1 MWLDCY
7 TFSMER
13 YVVTLTCE
21 ERDELSA
28 ITSKGVHTSQ
38 KVINALI
45 LLGSDEGEHQ
55 TDRST
60 NADLARVLNISTRKI
75 NRVKKRFVMEGFDA
89 ALTRKKPDRVYDRKI
104 DGDLEA
110 KLIALSC
117 SEPPEGYSRWSL
129 RLLADKAVELQYI
142 DSISHESIRQT
153 LKKNEL
159 KPWRNQ
165 SWLIPPEQNCDFV
178 AQMEQVLDVY
188 KRPLDPRHPVICM
201 DESPKQLIAETRM
214 PIPCHPGQ
222 PAKYDYE
229 YRRCGTCNIFL
240 ACEPLAG
247 KRIVE
252 ITERRTRQDWARFL
266 EIIAGSYPDA
276 KIITL
281 VMDNLNIHTPG
292 SFYETFLPEVAK
304 AFWDRFEF
312 ILTPKHGS

>member
-13 YVVTLTCE
+13 YVVTLTRE

-89 ALTRKKPDRVYDRKI
+89 ALTRKKPDRAYDRKI

-153 LKKNEL
+153 VNYPALKGGA
-159 KPWRNQ
+159 
-165 SWLIPPEQNCDFV
+165 SCF
-178 AQMEQVLDVY
+178 
-188 KRPLDPRHPVICM
+188 M
-201 DESPKQLIAETRM
+201 DN
-214 PIPCHPGQ
+214 
-222 PAKYDYE
+222 
-229 YRRCGTCNIFL
+229 TC
-240 ACEPLAG
+240 
-247 KRIVE
+247 
-252 ITERRTRQDWARFL
+252 ITE
-266 EIIAGSYPDA
+266 
-276 KIITL
+276 
-281 VMDNLNIHTPG
+281 M
-292 SFYETFLPEVAK
+292 
-304 AFWDRFEF
+304 
-312 ILTPKHGS
+312 